1 MDPPGLYVHI
11 PFCKTKCPYCDFYS
25 VTDLSALD
33 TWLEA
38 LNKEADMYRDV
49 FGTFDSLYLGGG
61 TPSLLDNRQMETL
74 IKMIRRC
81 FAFTNDVEISM
92 EVNPDDVDV
101 EKLKC
106 WHDCGINR
114 ISIGVQSFDDDELVF
129 LKRRHSATGAKR
141 SIEHV
146 VSVGFENFGIDLMF
160 GLPSQTEDILIS
172 NLEKALTFEPKHLS
186 CYQLTLEKKT
196 PYGRLKAEGRIKP
209 LSENKEKRLFAL
221 TSAYLKS
228 KGFIHYEIS
237 NFAKAVQYES
247 RHNKKYWQHIQYLGL
262 GPAAHSFNDNKRWWN
277 CKSVDRYCKD
287 ISKRIKPIDG
297 FEILSDEQLR
307 LERLLLGFRT
317 KFGVA
322 IRDVKDNQSFEQTL
336 LRLQRR
342 RIVKVVN
349 DKIVPTVKGFLIA
362 NRLPQMFF

>member
-33 TWLEA
+33 AWLEA

-49 FGTFDSLYLGGG
+49 FGIFDSLYLGGG

-172 NLEKALTFEPKHLS
+172 NL
-186 CYQLTLEKKT
+186 
-196 PYGRLKAEGRIKP
+196 
-209 LSENKEKRLFAL
+209 
-221 TSAYLKS
+221 
-228 KGFIHYEIS
+228 
-237 NFAKAVQYES
+237 
-247 RHNKKYWQHIQYLGL
+247 
-262 GPAAHSFNDNKRWWN
+262 
-277 CKSVDRYCKD
+277 
-287 ISKRIKPIDG
+287 
-297 FEILSDEQLR
+297 
-307 LERLLLGFRT
+307 
-317 KFGVA
+317 
-322 IRDVKDNQSFEQTL
+322 
-336 LRLQRR
+336 
-342 RIVKVVN
+342 
-349 DKIVPTVKGFLIA
+349 
-362 NRLPQMFF
+362 

>member
-1 MDPPGLYVHI
+1 
-11 PFCKTKCPYCDFYS
+11 
-25 VTDLSALD
+25 
-33 TWLEA
+33 
-38 LNKEADMYRDV
+38 
-49 FGTFDSLYLGGG
+49 
-61 TPSLLDNRQMETL
+61 
-74 IKMIRRC
+74 
-81 FAFTNDVEISM
+81 
-92 EVNPDDVDV
+92 
-101 EKLKC
+101 
-106 WHDCGINR
+106 
-114 ISIGVQSFDDDELVF
+114 
-129 LKRRHSATGAKR
+129 
-141 SIEHV
+141 
-146 VSVGFENFGIDLMF
+146 
-160 GLPSQTEDILIS
+160 
-172 NLEKALTFEPKHLS
+172 
-186 CYQLTLEKKT
+186 
-196 PYGRLKAEGRIKP
+196 
-209 LSENKEKRLFAL
+209 
-221 TSAYLKS
+221 
-228 KGFIHYEIS
+228 
-237 NFAKAVQYES
+237 
-247 RHNKKYWQHIQYLGL
+247 IQYLGL